1 MKCVICQHGE
11 TAPGTTTVTL
21 EQDGAAVVIRGVPAR
36 ICQTCGEEYVD
47 EDVADRLLKIVKEAA
62 QAGVEIDVRRY
73 VAA

>member
-36 ICQTCGEEYVD
+36 ICQTCGEEYVE
-47 EDVADRLLKIVKEAA
+47 EDVAGRLLKIAREAA
-62 QAGVEIDVRRY
+62 QQGVEIDVRRY